1 MTRSNRLLILP
12 LAALMLATGCKKSEL
27 TPALAEKAIQ
37 KGYPVQIT
45 LRIPRQASATQGSAE
60 HARLLL
66 MNEHLPKSGWFV
78 SFRNTEEN
86 RESFEFKRLAAAPP
100 EVKEVEKGWTIPA
113 AKGLFVK
120 ALGMKRKGEEAQ
132 VRYTVRLSE
141 PTAHFKLFQALNPK
155 VKLEETRE
163 RVATFK
169 LEQGSWV
176 LKKTNETF

>member
-1 MTRSNRLLILP
+1 MSPFHRMLPLSVLILT
-12 LAALMLATGCKKSEL
+12 LATGCKKSEL

-37 KGYPVQIT
+37 KGYPVDIT
-45 LRIPRQASATQGSAE
+45 IRVPKTVSAAPGSAE

-66 MNEHLPKSGWFV
+66 MNEHLPKTGWFV
-78 SFRNTEEN
+78 IFRKPEGE
-86 RESFEFKRLAAAPP
+86 RETFEFKRLAAAPP
-100 EVKEVEKGWTIPA
+100 EVKEVDKGWTIPA

-120 ALGMKRKGEEAQ
+120 ALGMKRKGDEAQ
-132 VRYTVRLSE
+132 VRYEVRLSQ
-141 PTAHFKLFQALNPK
+141 PTANFKIFQVLNPK